1 MSPEFRTMST
11 AKPAKTIRALEPEPR
26 IDAGKN
32 TVNPERRSGSKLSPV
47 MPYRGTQK
55 GPIPK

>member
-1 MSPEFRTMST
+1 MST